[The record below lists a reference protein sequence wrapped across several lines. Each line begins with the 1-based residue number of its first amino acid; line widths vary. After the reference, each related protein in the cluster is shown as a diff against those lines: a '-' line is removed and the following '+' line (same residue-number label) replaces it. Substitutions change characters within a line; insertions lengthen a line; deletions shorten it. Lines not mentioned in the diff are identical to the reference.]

1 MLPYERRQR
10 IYEYIETKGSATVS
24 ELSKVLSVSEMT
36 IRRDLKIAERDGAI
50 KKTFGGAVSSFGTGL
65 EPSPNS
71 RRYHHLEEKQQ
82 IAQRAIE
89 LIDDGDTLI
98 FDCSTTVFELASL
111 IKKKKV
117 NLTIVTCGPYTVL
130 ELSRNKQITVISTG
144 GIYSCALGGYI
155 GPETELI
162 LNRLNA
168 DKLFFSCFGVSIDGL
183 TDPNVLLTSLKRQMF
198 KSAKEI
204 IFLADYS
211 KFGKKGLSFIT
222 EIKSVHKLITDKNTP
237 IEYLDAFK
245 EAGVEAL
252 IA

>member
-1 MLPYERRQR
+1 MLPFERRQR

-24 ELSKVLSVSEMT
+24 ELSKELSVSEMT

-71 RRYHHLEEKQQ
+71 RRYHHLEEKQK
-82 IAQRAIE
+82 IASRAIE

-98 FDCSTTVFELASL
+98 FDCSTTVLELATL
-111 IKKKKV
+111 LKKKKV
-117 NLTIVTCGPYTVL
+117 NITIVTCGPYTVL
-130 ELSRNKQITVISTG
+130 ELSRNKQLTVICTG
-144 GIYSCALGGYI
+144 GIYSSALGGYI

-162 LNRLNA
+162 LTRLNA
-168 DKLFFSCFGVSIDGL
+168 DKLFFSCFGVCFEGL
-183 TDPNVLLTSLKRQMF
+183 TDPNVLLASLKRQMF
-198 KSAKEI
+198 KSAREI

-211 KFGKKGLSFIT
+211 KFGKRGLSFIS
-222 EIKSVHKLITDKNTP
+222 EFKSIHKLITNKNTQT
-237 IEYLDAFK
+237 EYVNAFK
-245 EAGVEAL
+245 ESGVEVL

>member
-10 IYEYIETKGSATVS
+10 IFEYIETKGSATVS
-24 ELSKVLSVSEMT
+24 ELSKELSVSEMT

-71 RRYHHLEEKQQ
+71 RRHHHLEEKQQ

-111 IKKKKV
+111 LKKKKV
-117 NLTIVTCGPYTVL
+117 NLTVITCGPYTVL
-130 ELSRNKQITVISTG
+130 ELSRNKQISVISTG
-144 GIYSCALGGYI
+144 GIFNSALGGYV

-162 LNRLNA
+162 LTRLNA
-168 DKLFFSCFGVSIDGL
+168 DKLFFSCFGVCFEGL
-183 TDPNVLLTSLKRQMF
+183 TDPNVLLSSLKRQML
-198 KSAKEI
+198 KSAREI

-211 KFGKKGLSFIT
+211 KFGKKGLSFIS
-222 EIKSVHKLITDKNTP
+222 EIKSIHKLVTDKNTP
-237 IEYLDAFK
+237 IDYLEAFK
-245 EAGVEAL
+245 EAGVEVL